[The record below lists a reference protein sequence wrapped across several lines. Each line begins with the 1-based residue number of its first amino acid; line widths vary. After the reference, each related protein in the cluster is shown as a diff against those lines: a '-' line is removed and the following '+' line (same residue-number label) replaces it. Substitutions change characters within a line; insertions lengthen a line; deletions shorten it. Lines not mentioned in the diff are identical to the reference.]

1 MIDKFGIAE
10 LAPMPFMQRFNNYG
24 VALHGGS
31 NPGYP
36 ASHGCIRL
44 PMKFA
49 ARLFELTQTGSPV
62 IIEA

>member
-1 MIDKFGIAE
+1 MNVYRGD
-10 LAPMPFMQRFNNYG
+10 
-24 VALHGGS
+24 

-44 PMKFA
+44 PVKFA
-49 ARLFELTQTGSPV
+49 ARPFELTQTGSQV

>member
-1 MIDKFGIAE
+1 MNVDRGD
-10 LAPMPFMQRFNNYG
+10 
-24 VALHGGS
+24 

-44 PMKFA
+44 PVKFA
-49 ARLFELTQTGSPV
+49 ARLFELTQTGSQV

>member
-1 MIDKFGIAE
+1 VHF
-10 LAPMPFMQRFNNYG
+10 RFDGCETVVILKERQMNVYRG
-24 VALHGGS
+24 D

-44 PMKFA
+44 PVKFA